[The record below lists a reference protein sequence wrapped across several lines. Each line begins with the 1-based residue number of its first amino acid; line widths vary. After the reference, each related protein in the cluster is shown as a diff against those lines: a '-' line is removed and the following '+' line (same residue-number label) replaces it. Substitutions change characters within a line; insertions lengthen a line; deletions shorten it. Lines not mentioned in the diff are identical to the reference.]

1 MDIASYVDG
10 NTPSINANN
19 ILQVIFSLEK
29 ATNTLFNWFYWFSYK
44 Q

>member
-19 ILQVIFSLEK
+19 ILLQVIFSLEK
-29 ATNTLFNWFYWFSYK
+29 ATNTLFN
-44 Q
+44 